1 MRVIIMPS
9 CYLKP
14 ELTVARIAQHGSVS
28 AEMMFV
34 ICLHKKGF
42 RITIMI
48 RFVLWRAHPM
58 PPVGRLGFFFG
69 LRAVIRREH

>member
-1 MRVIIMPS
+1 MSQEMRVIIMPS

-34 ICLHKKGF
+34 ICLHKKRLQNHYYDSLCALASPPHAAGWKAGLL
-42 RITIMI
+42 
-48 RFVLWRAHPM
+48 LWPQ
-58 PPVGRLGFFFG
+58 GSN
-69 LRAVIRREH
+69 